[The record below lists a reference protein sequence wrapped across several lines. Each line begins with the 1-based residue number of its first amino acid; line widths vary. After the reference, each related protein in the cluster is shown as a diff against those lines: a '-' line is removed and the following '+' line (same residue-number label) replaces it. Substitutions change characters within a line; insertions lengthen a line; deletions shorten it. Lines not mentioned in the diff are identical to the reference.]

1 MKESE
6 KIMGAQTERDRR
18 AKAYSYRAY
27 RRRVQQAQ
35 AMAQRVQLAVVARS
49 GAGSDYSGGG
59 QPMKKQLIV
68 TIAYLFLLLA
78 LVALVEIIWNQE
90 PEQPAIETPAATTT
104 PAPTPTGP
112 LTIQITGLEG
122 AESIDDVWAVIEIPH

>member
-6 KIMGAQTERDRR
+6 NYGSTNRARQARKSIQLPGLPPPGTAGAGDGPAGTTGGGC
-18 AKAYSYRAY
+18 
-27 RRRVQQAQ
+27 
-35 AMAQRVQLAVVARS
+35 RS
-49 GAGSDYSGGG
+49 GAGAGRSGGG

-68 TIAYLFLLLA
+68 TTVYLFFLLA
-78 LVALVEIIWNQE
+78 LVALIEIVWNQE

-104 PAPTPTGP
+104 PSPTSTGP

>member
-6 KIMGAQTERDRR
+6 NYGSTNR
-18 AKAYSYRAY
+18 AR
-27 RRRVQQAQ
+27 QA
-35 AMAQRVQLAVVARS
+35 RKGVQLPGLPPPGTAGAGGGPAGTTGGGCRS
-49 GAGSDYSGGG
+49 GAGAGYSGGSE
-59 QPMKKQLIV
+59 PMKKQLIV
-68 TIAYLFLLLA
+68 TTVYLFFLLA
-78 LVALVEIIWNQE
+78 LVALIEIVWNQE

-122 AESIDDVWAVIEIPH
+122 AESIDDVWAVITIPEQ

>member
-1 MKESE
+1 
-6 KIMGAQTERDRR
+6 MGAQTERDRR

-35 AMAQRVQLAVVARS
+35 AMAQRVQLAVVA
-49 GAGSDYSGGG
+49 GAALVLAILVAVNVFVSALPSNLTKYDMSAT
-59 QPMKKQLIV
+59 K
-68 TIAYLFLLLA
+68 LFLLA
-78 LVALVEIIWNQE
+78 LVALIEIVWNQE

-104 PAPTPTGP
+104 PSPTPTGP

>member
-6 KIMGAQTERDRR
+6 NYGSTNRARQARKSIQLPGLPPPGTAGAGDGPAGTTGGGC
-18 AKAYSYRAY
+18 
-27 RRRVQQAQ
+27 
-35 AMAQRVQLAVVARS
+35 RS
-49 GAGSDYSGGG
+49 GAGAGYSGGSE
-59 QPMKKQLIV
+59 PMKKQLIV
-68 TIAYLFLLLA
+68 TTVYLFFLLA
-78 LVALVEIIWNQE
+78 LVALIEIVWNQE